1 MRNYLATAVRTIT
14 LSLALVSQAVW
25 AGPNE
30 NEMQV
35 VRFNGKVDVT
45 NSKGVVGVLSDG
57 QMLTAGA
64 EIRTPAGASVEL
76 RMHNGGIMKIGERS
90 QIQLSKLEKNDA
102 GWRAHIKIIFGQIR
116 AAMNKLSAGK
126 DQFVVETP
134 SSIAGIQGTDVIWT
148 VQPTLPKRT
157 TIFVLKGAVDFE
169 DSKKNKITV
178 KENQTASACAPGLL
192 EVSTLSPFVMH
203 TMTGMLP
210 LDSAVE

>member
-1 MRNYLATAVRTIT
+1 MKNYLATAVLVIT
-14 LSLALVSQAVW
+14 SSLVLICESVW

-30 NEMQV
+30 SEMQV
-35 VRFNGKVDVT
+35 VRLNGKVDVT
-45 NSKGVVGVLSDG
+45 SGKGVTGVLSEG

-64 EIRTPAGASVEL
+64 EIRTAAGASVEL

-90 QIQLSKLEKNDA
+90 QVQLTKLEKNDA
-102 GWRAHIKIIFGQIR
+102 GWRANIKIIFGQIR

-203 TMTGMLP
+203 TMMGMLP
-210 LDSAVE
+210 LDAVVE

>member
-1 MRNYLATAVRTIT
+1 MNNHMATAV
-14 LSLALVSQAVW
+14 LSVTASLMLIPQA
-25 AGPNE
+25 ASATPNE
-30 NEMQV
+30 SEMHV
-35 VRFNGKVDVT
+35 VRLNGKVEVT
-45 NSKGVVGVLSDG
+45 SGKSVVGALSDG

-90 QIQLSKLEKNDA
+90 QVQLTKLEKNDA
-102 GWRAHIKIIFGQIR
+102 GWRAYIKIIFGQIR
-116 AAMNKLSAGK
+116 AAMNKLSASK

-210 LDSAVE
+210 LDSVVE